1 MCVYVS
7 VRMVVILIHRVLT
20 RTRHFAT
27 VFFSPFRT
35 GNKRNKNAI
44 HPVTQV
50 VTRFLLI
57 HTHTRLQFQAKK
69 KTENVPPTQR
79 NSLREAFLYS
89 DEMK

>member
-7 VRMVVILIHRVLT
+7 VRMDVILIHRVLT

-27 VFFSPFRT
+27 VFFLLFRT

-50 VTRFLLI
+50 VTRFLLT
-57 HTHTRLQFQAKK
+57 HTHTLDYSFRQK